1 MVATTTDA
9 LGGTTTFAGAAQS
22 IANIND
28 LPTGSVT
35 VTGTPT
41 QSETL
46 TASNT
51 LADADGMG
59 TINYQWKAD
68 GAPILGA
75 TGNTLVLAQ
84 AQVGKG
90 ITVVAIYIDGFGT
103 SESVIGGA
111 GKMVDLLAYTW
122 RTHTLLDAVSV
133 SGAGQSIA
141 TNTSGAATLTAVV
154 EPSVSL
160 TVNRPVPS
168 AEASATSS
176 AVNLQDAIAILK
188 MIVGLPVNGA
198 NQAISPYQTLAADFD
213 ANGTVGLT
221 DAIGV
226 LKHVVG
232 LSAPDPTWHFVNEAD
247 TSVPSKTTLSP
258 GTPQATVTA
267 DLSGTSPVHV
277 GLVGYL
283 SGDVDGSY
291 AGAAGALDLDVTQPA
306 YIATLVA
313 SHPGLTAAQFG
324 G

>member
-1 MVATTTDA
+1 LVTIS
-9 LGGTTTFAGAAQS
+9 G
-22 IANIND
+22 IAEQ
-28 LPTGSVT
+28 GK
-35 VTGTPT
+35 
-41 QSETL
+41 TL
-46 TASNT
+46 TAANT
-51 LADADGMG
+51 LADIDGLG
-59 TINYQWKAD
+59 AISYQWSA
-68 GAPILGA
+68 GGTPITGA
-75 TGNTLVLAQ
+75 TTSTLVLSQ
-84 AQVGKG
+84 AEVGKAITATASYSDG
-90 ITVVAIYIDGFGT
+90 HGANEVVLSGPVTVVINVEI
-103 SESVIGGA
+103 
-111 GKMVDLLAYTW
+111 LAYTW

-133 SGAGQSIA
+133 SGAAQSTA
-141 TNTSGAATLTAVV
+141 TTTSGAATLTAVV

-160 TVNRPVPS
+160 TVSRPVPS

-198 NQAISPYQTLAADFD
+198 NQPVSPYQTFAADFD
-213 ANGTVGLT
+213 GNGTVGLT

-232 LSAPDPTWHFVNEAD
+232 LAAPDPTWHFVNEAD